1 MTGKRRLVMWTATLA
16 VAGLIVAAILLT
28 HPHTRPMTLRGAV
41 IREDADP
48 TKELPLADVEIQAS
62 PSSRFCGGRAPLG

>member
-48 TKELPLADVEIQAS
+48 DQRTAP
-62 PSSRFCGGRAPLG
+62 GRRGNPGALQ